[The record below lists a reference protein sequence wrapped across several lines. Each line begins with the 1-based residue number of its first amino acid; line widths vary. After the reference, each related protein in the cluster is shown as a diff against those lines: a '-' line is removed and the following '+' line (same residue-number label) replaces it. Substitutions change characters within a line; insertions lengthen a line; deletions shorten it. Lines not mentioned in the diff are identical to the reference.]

1 MSHTMTK
8 WVLKATAGTLIV
20 LHKRHRCSNRFS
32 TSVWLKLGTL
42 RKGGCMYVP
51 LEKGDH
57 MTS

>member
-1 MSHTMTK
+1 MGPQGYSRYTD
-8 WVLKATAGTLIV
+8 IV
-20 LHKRHRCSNRFS
+20 LDGIDVVADVVI
-32 TSVWLKLGTL
+32 SVLKLGTL

>member
-1 MSHTMTK
+1 MTK

-32 TSVWLKLGTL
+32 ISVWLKLGTL

>member
-1 MSHTMTK
+1 MGPQGYSRYTD
-8 WVLKATAGTLIV
+8 IV
-20 LHKRHRCSNRFS
+20 LDKNGIDVVAGVVI
-32 TSVWLKLGTL
+32 SVLKLGTL